1 VTAGLIG
8 LIVAAMVG
16 VAAGLLLASSSRI
29 GTLIMYKDQRN
40 LEQALEA
47 VLAGKAVPKA
57 VTQAFGCA
65 IARPE
70 RSAAGGARL
79 TYHKDVAGILAE
91 SCQSCH
97 RPGQVAPFS
106 LLTYADAKSWAQEI
120 KAFTASGQMP
130 PWKAER
136 GHGDFQDERRLSD
149 EQIRTLAAWV
159 DAGAPEGNPKDAPP
173 AKQWADGWMLGKPD
187 MVLTIPQFSVDA
199 TGEDVFRCF
208 VLPTGLTEDRE
219 VVAVEIRPGNPRV
232 VHHVLNFIDTGGRGR
247 KLDEKDPGPGYD
259 SGPGGIGFLPNG
271 GVGGWAPGNLP
282 RFLPK
287 GIGRRLPKGA
297 DIVAQMHYHKTG
309 KPETDSTSVGLY
321 FAKEPVEKQM
331 RTWPLTNLGIDIPPN
346 APRHEVKASM
356 KVPADVHL
364 LTVTPHMH
372 LLGREMKVSAT
383 LPDGTRKELVWIKDW
398 DYRWQDTYRYKQGIP
413 IPKGSQLDLVAYFDN
428 STANPLNP
436 NTPPKRVT
444 FGEQTTDEMCFAFFE
459 LVMDQEPKSQF
470 NPSRFFGG
478 N

>member
-1 VTAGLIG
+1 V
-8 LIVAAMVG
+8 
-16 VAAGLLLASSSRI
+16 
-29 GTLIMYKDQRN
+29 
-40 LEQALEA
+40 
-47 VLAGKAVPKA
+47 
-57 VTQAFGCA
+57 
-65 IARPE
+65 
-70 RSAAGGARL
+70 
-79 TYHKDVAGILAE
+79 
-91 SCQSCH
+91 
-97 RPGQVAPFS
+97 
-106 LLTYADAKSWAQEI
+106 
-120 KAFTASGQMP
+120 
-130 PWKAER
+130 
-136 GHGDFQDERRLSD
+136 
-149 EQIRTLAAWV
+149 AAWV
-159 DAGAPEGNPKDAPP
+159 DAGAPEGSPKDAPP
-173 AKQWADGWMLGKPD
+173 ARQWADGWMLGKPD
-187 MVLTIPQFSVDA
+187 MVLTIPQFSVEA

-208 VLPTGLTEDRE
+208 VLSTGLTEDKE

-259 SGPGGIGFLPNG
+259 SGPGGVGFLPNG

-282 RFLPK
+282 RFLPQ
-287 GIGRRLPKGA
+287 GIGRRLPKGS

-346 APRHEVKASM
+346 AGRHEVKASM
-356 KVPADVHL
+356 KVPVDAHL

-372 LLGREMKVSAT
+372 LLGREMKVWAT

-398 DYRWQDTYRYKQGIP
+398 DYRWQDTYRYKQGVP
-413 IPKGSQLDLVAYFDN
+413 IPKGSQLELVAYYDN
-428 STANPLNP
+428 SSANPLNP
-436 NTPPKRVT
+436 NTPPRRVT

-459 LVMDQEPKSQF
+459 LVLDQEPKSQF